1 MVEEEDHI
9 EEEEDHMEETEE
21 DMVEEEEIIR
31 YLVLEIS
38 LIRQIS
44 FRRQILSLLKSEASH
59 IKPDMM
65 RFQISLEILN
75 ILIKVLFSESAKME
89 EKMDSLQ
96 YYLKMSKK
104 QEMPLMI

>member
-9 EEEEDHMEETEE
+9 EEEEDHMEETEK

-31 YLVLEIS
+31 DLVLEIS

-44 FRRQILSLLKSEASH
+44 FQRQILSLLKSEASH

-65 RFQISLEILN
+65 RFQISLLS
-75 ILIKVLFSESAKME
+75 KVSR
-89 EKMDSLQ
+89 
-96 YYLKMSKK
+96 
-104 QEMPLMI
+104 